1 MHEFWY
7 NYVKAK
13 YGKKTK
19 LCYMDTYS
27 FILYLKEDDIYKNI
41 PEDFRTIL
49 DKSNCEL
56 DGQLPK
62 GKNKKIINVKT
73 DELGGKI
80 MTELVGLN
88 GKKTY
93 YYLADDNDEK
103 IAESTKKCVIN
114 RKLKFEGYK
123 ICLQA
128 TQLENEIN
136 RPEKK

>member
-1 MHEFWY
+1 MSILALRKTVMHEFWY

-62 GKNKKIINVKT
+62 GKNKKNINVKT

-103 IAESTKKCVIN
+103 NSRKHKKVCH
-114 RKLKFEGYK
+114 
-123 ICLQA
+123 
-128 TQLENEIN
+128 
-136 RPEKK
+136 